1 MTAASTSPSRVA
13 IVTGGA
19 AGVGQAIVRKL
30 VSEGVAVA
38 IADRDI
44 EGGRKVAAA
53 LVGSGAG
60 VIAIHADV
68 GDRASLEAMLAQTLD
83 RFGRVDYLVNNAG
96 MLGPIKPLWECTDE
110 EVDRVYGLNVRAV
123 FACTRT
129 VVRHMMERRSGAI
142 VTLASVAGKDGPKNM
157 SIYASSKAAVIGFT
171 KSWAKEL
178 APHGVRVNCVSP
190 SLVEATG
197 MKGEMPPWFTEDSIG
212 RIPMGRP
219 ALPGE
224 VANVVHFLL
233 SDEASFVTGTCYDVS
248 GGRASY

>member
-1 MTAASTSPSRVA
+1 MSISESRAA

-19 AGVGQAIVRKL
+19 AGLGQAIVRKL
-30 VSEGVAVA
+30 TSVGVAVA

-44 EGGRKVAAA
+44 DGARNLAAELA
-53 LVGSGAG
+53 GSGAN
-60 VIAIHADV
+60 ILAIGTDV
-68 GDRASLEAMLAQTLD
+68 SDRGSLDAMLTQTLD
-83 RFGRVDYLVNNAG
+83 RFGRLDYLVNNAG
-96 MLGPIKPLWECTDE
+96 MLGPIKPLWECTDDD
-110 EVDRVYGLNVRAV
+110 VDRVYGLNVRAV

-129 VVRHMMERRSGAI
+129 VVRHLMERRSGAI

-171 KSWAKEL
+171 KSWSKEL
-178 APHGVRVNCVSP
+178 APYGVRVNCVSP

-197 MKGEMPPWFTEDSIG
+197 MKSEMPSWFTEDSVG

-219 ALPGE
+219 ARPDE

-248 GGRASY
+248 GGRATY

>member
-1 MTAASTSPSRVA
+1 MNSVSSSQGRVA

-19 AGVGQAIVRKL
+19 AGVGEAIVRKL
-30 VSEGVAVA
+30 AEEGVAVA

-44 EGGRKVAAA
+44 ESARKLEAELATSQSHA
-53 LVGSGAG
+53 
-60 VIAIHADV
+60 IAIHADMND
-68 GDRASLEAMLAQTLD
+68 GASLDAMLAQSIA

-96 MLGPIKPLWECTDE
+96 MLGPIKPVWECTDE

-142 VTLASVAGKDGPKNM
+142 VTLASVAGKDGPKNL

-197 MKGEMPPWFTEDSIG
+197 MKSEMPSWFTEDSIG

-219 ALPGE
+219 ALAAE
-224 VANVVHFLL
+224 VANVVYFLL
-233 SDEASFVTGTCYDVS
+233 CDEASFVTGTCYDVS